1 MTYCFSLKHL
11 QQKPHSVPGQSFK
24 ADQQLPFCSAV
35 SAAAVKNLAM
45 AELAESCQWQT
56 GCLQNQCH
64 HFPEEVKTLQNFWI
78 KRYNILHVAGV
89 ITEMIH
95 FWLYFY
101 ASLFALLP
109 VSFHLIR
116 TYSWP
121 TGAIKTTMAYFAS
134 SQTLE
139 DWQTQSCQPAVWK

>member
-1 MTYCFSLKHL
+1 MTWSTL

-24 ADQQLPFCSAV
+24 ADQQFPFCSAV

-45 AELAESCQWQT
+45 AELGEEAAQWQT
-56 GCLQNQCH
+56 RCLLNQCH
-64 HFPEEVKTLQNFWI
+64 HFPKEEKTQNFWI
-78 KRYNILHVAGV
+78 KGYYVLHVAGV
-89 ITEMIH
+89 INEMIH
-95 FWLYFY
+95 FWLYFC

-109 VSFHLIR
+109 VSFRLIR
-116 TYSWP
+116 TYSWA
-121 TGAIKTTMAYFAS
+121 TGAIKTTLAYFAS